1 VTTLGRLLA
10 LASVPRKRVAL
21 AVLLGTLTIVFG
33 VGLMATAGYLISRA
47 AERPAILSLTVAIV
61 AVRFFGLAR
70 PLARYLERLSSHD
83 VAFRALARARGR
95 VYERIE
101 PLAPAELRGDRRGD
115 LLSRLVADVDSLQN
129 LHLRG
134 IGPPLVALAA
144 GAVSVAVAAA
154 VLPGAG
160 AVLAAGLLVAGVG
173 APAAVVALSRH
184 GDREAAAR
192 GELTAELVEALA
204 GGAEIAAYGRQDDC
218 LRRLY
223 GADGRLVRLARRAA
237 LGDGTG
243 DGLRLA
249 KWRRNT
255 SWGLHIDRADLSWR
269 KTRRN
274 RYSGFAE
281 RPIKTSKGRRLLSR
295 KRTCLVGVCLKT
307 TQRRHD
313 GTTKQPSRATP

>member
-1 VTTLGRLLA
+1 M
-10 LASVPRKRVAL
+10 PRRRVAL

-83 VAFRALARARGR
+83 VAFRALGRARRR

-154 VLPGAG
+154 VLPAAG
-160 AVLAAGLLVAGVG
+160 VVLAAGLLVAGVA

-223 GADGRLVRLARRAA
+223 ARRREARPARPQGRLRRRHRRRAEAGDHRSDGCRRARGRDLCPRLRRAQPGLDRAPGPARARLVRGRPAAARGGAGAR
-237 LGDGTG
+237 
-243 DGLRLA
+243 
-249 KWRRNT
+249 
-255 SWGLHIDRADLSWR
+255 
-269 KTRRN
+269 
-274 RYSGFAE
+274 
-281 RPIKTSKGRRLLSR
+281 
-295 KRTCLVGVCLKT
+295 
-307 TQRRHD
+307 
-313 GTTKQPSRATP
+313 